1 MKRLISCLLL
11 LLGGCG
17 HISGPSPGIT
27 PTPQVNAD
35 GLNSARVHTELAAN
49 YYGRRQFDVAL
60 EELGI
65 ALKAYPNYGQAYNLL
80 GLVYMELKE
89 DTKAGQSFE
98 QALKINPND
107 SESNNNYGW
116 FLCQRRDP
124 AKSIA
129 YFAAAQRDPLY
140 TTPER
145 SLVNAGIC
153 SRKINDSVGAEKYFR
168 DALALQPNQ
177 SQALYNLADLSY
189 QRGDFEESRRYL
201 IRYMR
206 AEVPTLD
213 ALWLAVRTE
222 RRLSDRTAEASFAA
236 QLCRRFPD
244 ARECQLVKMGSDR

>member
-1 MKRLISCLLL
+1 MKRLIFCLLL
-11 LLGGCG
+11 LSGCAN
-17 HISGPSPGIT
+17 ISAPSPGIT
-27 PTPQVNAD
+27 PAPQATGD
-35 GLNSARVHTELAAN
+35 GLRSARVHTELAAN
-49 YYGRRQFDVAL
+49 YYGRRQYDVAL

-65 ALKAYPNYGQAYNLL
+65 ALRAFPSYGQAYNML
-80 GLVYMELKE
+80 GLVYMDLKE
-89 DTKAGQSFE
+89 NTKAGQSFE

-107 SESNNNYGW
+107 SDANNNYGW
-116 FLCQRRDP
+116 FLCQRGDP

-145 SLVNAGIC
+145 SLINAGIC
-153 SRKINDSVGAEKYFR
+153 SRKINDLVGAEKYFR
-168 DALALQPNQ
+168 DALALQPNE
-177 SQALYNLADLSY
+177 SQALYNMADISY
-189 QRGDFEESRRYL
+189 QRGDFEESRKYL

-244 ARECQLVKMGSDR
+244 ARECLAVKMGSDR